1 LDQVYFFGNA
11 PSMGDTVFPN
21 PTNRPGLRLYY
32 YSGKSGFTT
41 PVWTVNLV
49 PYSTINMGAES
60 PIKTWLIT
68 AGLPYDSDLQSDSN
82 QDGVNLLMAYALG
95 LNPNQNQSGSMPSPL
110 ITGSQMSLRYY
121 AGSAG
126 VTYSVESSSDLKTW
140 TTNGVTLSAQDASHY
155 CTATVSMTG
164 ANCFLRLVVSH

>member
-1 LDQVYFFGNA
+1 
-11 PSMGDTVFPN
+11 MGDTVFPN

-82 QDGVNLLMAYALG
+82 QDGVNLLMAYALN
-95 LNPNQNQSGSMPSPL
+95 LDPSKNL
-110 ITGSQMSLRYY
+110 TGSLPKPVLGANQLGISYY
-121 AGSAG
+121 SGAPGISYTVVTSTDLIHWTSSG
-126 VTYSVESSSDLKTW
+126 VSVSPPDVNL
-140 TTNGVTLSAQDASHY
+140 VR
-155 CTATVSMTG
+155 TATVPVGSG
-164 ANCFLRLVVSH
+164 ARFMRLMVEN